1 MAENESPAREPS
13 TRGRGRGGRGRGG
26 RGRGGGR
33 GGSTTALSKATAA
46 KAGRGGSRRGRAKN
60 FSDSR
65 VQAAYERQ
73 RHLKANYQA
82 VAHALKPALQELA
95 ERTIDDALQNPDKYK
110 YAEAFMPVMRQL
122 QHNLDAKLAEHK
134 RRYDKDIELA
144 EHLHHADNY
153 VAEQEFK
160 VCHFRL

>member
-33 GGSTTALSKATAA
+33 GGSTAAVSKAATA
-46 KAGRGGSRRGRAKN
+46 KVGRGGSRRGRAKN
-60 FSDSR
+60 FADSR

-95 ERTIDDALQNPDKYK
+95 ERTIDEAFQNPDKHK
-110 YAEAFMPVMRQL
+110 HAQEFIPLMQEL
-122 QHNLDAKLAEHK
+122 QDNLDAKIAEYT
-134 RRYDKDIELA
+134 RRYNRDKELA
-144 EHLHHADNY
+144 EHLLKADHY
-153 VAEQEFK
+153 VAQQEYL
-160 VCHFRL
+160 VCYFLL